1 MDTKQQS
8 AYNDLY
14 MFGSRYGEA
23 DELREIFGFYPL
35 ETKKFCAAIHIGKR
49 MICGKPCE
57 CFLCDEHHRLMQKIE

>member
-35 ETKKFCAAIHIGKR
+35 ETKKICAAIHIGKR
-49 MICGKPCE
+49 MMCGKPCE
-57 CFLCDEHHRLMQKIE
+57 GFLCDEHTG

>member
-23 DELREIFGFYPL
+23 DELRELFGFYPL
-35 ETKKFCAAIHIGKR
+35 ETKK
-49 MICGKPCE
+49 
-57 CFLCDEHHRLMQKIE
+57 KIALQLILASA